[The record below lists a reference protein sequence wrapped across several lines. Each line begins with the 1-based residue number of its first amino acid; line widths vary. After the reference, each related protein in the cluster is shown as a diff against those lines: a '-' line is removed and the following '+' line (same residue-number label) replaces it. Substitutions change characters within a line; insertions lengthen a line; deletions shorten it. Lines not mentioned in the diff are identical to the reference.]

1 MRTIESLWAVIA
13 LKETADEEGVAVYF
27 DEKLGPMPLV
37 ASEENILTNMAKLYT
52 LQNPKGL
59 YRLKRFDAS
68 ALMLY
73 RH

>member
-1 MRTIESLWAVIA
+1 MRTVESLWAVIA
-13 LKETADEEGVAVYF
+13 LKETGDEEGIAVYH
-27 DEKLGPMPLV
+27 DPTYGPMPLV
-37 ASEENILTNMAKLYT
+37 ASAEEILTNMAKLYT

-73 RH
+73 RQ